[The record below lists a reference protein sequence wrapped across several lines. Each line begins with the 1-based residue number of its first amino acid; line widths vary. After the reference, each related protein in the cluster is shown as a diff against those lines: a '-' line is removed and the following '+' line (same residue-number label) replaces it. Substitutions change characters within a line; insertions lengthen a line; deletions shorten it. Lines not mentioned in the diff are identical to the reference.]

1 MTRDELR
8 KKYKDAPNREDMT
21 IEQERELV
29 SDLFDAYEQEG
40 FAPVF
45 WSQDSGYPQYCGKP
59 FTVVERTPEYDPRHP
74 VQTAADL
81 ECLPMWHIR
90 FEDGSLASAYPDEI
104 VPSIMRDCG
113 CPEEYLKK
121 D

>member
-40 FAPVF
+40 FAPESRQRLSPVLRETF
-45 WSQDSGYPQYCGKP
+45 YRCG
-59 FTVVERTPEYDPRHP
+59 TH
-74 VQTAADL
+74 AG
-81 ECLPMWHIR
+81 I
-90 FEDGSLASAYPDEI
+90 
-104 VPSIMRDCG
+104 
-113 CPEEYLKK
+113 
-121 D
+121 